1 MCDRSVTMLNMELD
15 TQVSKLFVIK
25 LPIIVNDDA
34 PRETELRDDGLPDK
48 FPSFGLDDL
57 GHRLGFHPF
66 GEVVN
71 SYEQE
76 S

>member
-1 MCDRSVTMLNMELD
+1 MLNMELD
-15 TQVSKLFVIK
+15 TEVFELLIVELSVI
-25 LPIIVNDDA
+25 ICNDN
-34 PRETELRDDGLPDK
+34 PRKIEPRDDGLSDE
-48 FPSFGLDDL
+48 FLGFGLNDL

-76 S
+76 SSLC